1 MPGLL
6 TPERR
11 QRAKNRTRAG
21 TGSNKKNLDE
31 KIKKSKPK
39 PRIESVDTNSY
50 DNISYN
56 SGSYNSILAPRTVS
70 PTASQESSSPRKGY
84 SRHDESTADITHSDM
99 SSMGSPSSFSRRH
112 GSNKYP
118 IREEALYA
126 SDEDMPDDEMMGMR
140 KSSPKKKK
148 SSSSTSTTTTTK
160 KLVTPTKTE
169 VGNVLGLSNIMAMVT
184 PSNWTGNED
193 AKQESPVHK
202 SAETTAKPASP
213 NSTVSGIQKIIE
225 ALQADPPPIRPS
237 NLSPQ
242 ESLLWETLETAL
254 ANERNDQRLATE
266 EKFAAM
272 SIVVEKQKNNKGSEQ
287 TEEKGKTGILGVH
300 LQQIESL
307 QQELQAKD
315 AQMKKLEESHQSE
328 VLAIQRVLAD
338 VTTEKMKLEG
348 VDVSD
353 IKPDDSQKLA
363 KAKEELAAAKEQAE
377 AAKREADTKLVQI
390 KALENGLEKARAEN
404 KKLAEESE
412 ETLEEI
418 QSLKSIMATMKS
430 MAETGNS
437 AAAMEKLEDEVNHQK
452 LETEKLKVEKMET
465 QVALASAQEEV
476 RKLKAENEFATQEM
490 KKFQEERDEAMAAAE
505 ASSEKAKLAQES
517 VEKLTKEKEEASNQL
532 EELRKSKEHAMSE
545 VDKAINQAKAIKAEH
560 PPISPSNS
568 AELDSGEN
576 NKAKAKPKPEVTIEE
591 YAKLQQ
597 SLTET
602 TASLET
608 SKKIIASLESAN
620 GSLAVDSRSKL
631 KEKEEELAV
640 VQKESD
646 DRKRNLDSLATE
658 LRDLQRKQGDIENAD
673 RRTKVQLIRQKALM
687 DHLESTLN
695 DLQEAVIVHETS
707 VNMAESTGVTGN
719 SNLEEISEIL
729 GDALHAITA
738 TLETSEEF
746 VDDVDG
752 SSDGEYGEMNSQM
765 DVILHNNRD
774 QTTQGLKNE
783 LDQKKVAVKR
793 LEEALKKQN
802 DEVKR
807 MRSQFYNSDNGQLRS
822 EIQRLRQQC
831 STNMEVLAK
840 KERELSVLK
849 ASLKV
854 DENESGYISDDASDE
869 EDEDIGADTG
879 SIMSAAKM
887 GAYGPADAEAYA
899 TILSQANGR
908 IGMPAAAQIQEIESL
923 KRDLMEALGEKESA
937 SKELEARRQSLVN
950 AKMIISSLEQANK
963 GMMADLRSRLQ
974 DSNTAI
980 SSLLNKSKQH
990 ETAADELRQKLQ
1002 ALEEE
1007 RQEER
1012 KQYEAKLS
1020 KWRNEVSLD
1029 EKKED
1034 SS

>member
-21 TGSNKKNLDE
+21 TGSNKKNLDA

-39 PRIESVDTNSY
+39 PRIESADSNSY

-56 SGSYNSILAPRTVS
+56 SGSFNSILAPRTIS
-70 PTASQESSSPRKGY
+70 PTASHESSSPRKGY
-84 SRHDESTADITHSDM
+84 SRHDESTADITNSSM
-99 SSMGSPSSFSRRH
+99 SSMGSPSSFSRRF
-112 GSNKYP
+112 GNSNKYS
-118 IREEALYA
+118 IQEEALYA

-140 KSSPKKKK
+140 KSSPKKKLQ
-148 SSSSTSTTTTTK
+148 TK
-160 KLVTPTKTE
+160 KLVTPTKTD

-184 PSNWTGNED
+184 PSKWTGNDDDDDGNDEN
-193 AKQESPVHK
+193 KQDSAVNK
-202 SAETTAKPASP
+202 SIEGKAKPVSP
-213 NSTVSGIQKIIE
+213 DSTITGIQKIID
-225 ALQADPPPIRPS
+225 ALKADPPPIRPS

-242 ESLLWETLETAL
+242 ESLLWNTLETAL

-266 EKFAAM
+266 EKYAAM
-272 SIVVEKQKNNKGSEQ
+272 SLVMEKQKKKG
-287 TEEKGKTGILGVH
+287 TENEETGKTGILGE
-300 LQQIESL
+300 QIESL
-307 QQELQAKD
+307 QQKLKAKD
-315 AQMKKLEESHQSE
+315 AEMKKLEESHQSE

-363 KAKEELAAAKEQAE
+363 KAKEELAAAKQQTETAKSEAE
-377 AAKREADTKLVQI
+377 TKSVQI
-390 KALENGLEKARAEN
+390 KALENGLEKARQEN

-412 ETLEEI
+412 ETMEEME
-418 QSLKSIMATMKS
+418 SLKSKLETMKS
-430 MAETGNS
+430 MTDTGNS

-476 RKLKAENEFATQEM
+476 RKLKAEKELATQEM
-490 KKFQEERDEAMAAAE
+490 KKFQEERDGAVMAAE
-505 ASSEKAKLAQES
+505 ASNKKARLAQES
-517 VEKLTKEKEEASNQL
+517 VEKLTKEKEQTSNQL

-560 PPISPSNS
+560 PSISPSNS

-576 NKAKAKPKPEVTIEE
+576 NKGEAKPEVGIEE
-591 YAKLQQ
+591 YAKLQET
-597 SLTET
+597 LTET
-602 TASLET
+602 AASLET

-631 KEKEEELAV
+631 KEKEEELSV

-707 VNMAESTGVTGN
+707 VNMMESTGIAEG

-746 VDDVDG
+746 VEDVDG
-752 SSDGEYGEMNSQM
+752 SSDAEYGEMSS
-765 DVILHNNRD
+765 VIHNNRD

-831 STNMEVLAK
+831 STNMEVLTK

-869 EDEDIGADTG
+869 EDEDIGTDTG

-937 SKELEARRQSLVN
+937 SKELEARHQSLVN

-990 ETAADELRQKLQ
+990 ETAADELRQKLEAVEQ
-1002 ALEEE
+1002 E
-1007 RQEER
+1007 RQQER
-1012 KQYEAKLS
+1012 TQHEAELS
-1020 KWRNEVSLD
+1020 KYRNEVSLD

>member
-11 QRAKNRTRAG
+11 ARAKNRSKA
-21 TGSNKKNLDE
+21 SIDKKGLDA
-31 KIKKSKPK
+31 KIKKSKPEK
-39 PRIESVDTNSY
+39 KSRPKRSSY
-50 DNISYN
+50 QPVGSNDSDSSSYN
-56 SGSYNSILAPRTVS
+56 SASMNSILAPRTAS
-70 PTASQESSSPRKGY
+70 PASSEDSSPRKSNRRY
-84 SRHDESTADITHSDM
+84 HDDATADITNSSM
-99 SSMGSPSSFSRRH
+99 SSLGSPASFRVRGASY
-112 GSNKYP
+112 GSTPNKYP
-118 IREEALYA
+118 IREEAYL
-126 SDEDMPDDEMMGMR
+126 SDEDMPDDEMMSTR
-140 KSSPKKKK
+140 KSPTK
-148 SSSSTSTTTTTK
+148 SSSK
-160 KLVTPTKTE
+160 PMVTPTKDAGT
-169 VGNVLGLSNIMAMVT
+169 VLGQGLSDIMAMVT
-184 PSNWTGNED
+184 PSKWSGSDERETIEPR
-193 AKQESPVHK
+193 KFVSPD
-202 SAETTAKPASP
+202 
-213 NSTVSGIQKIIE
+213 STNTGIQSMIS
-225 ALQADPPPIRPS
+225 ALHSGSGRPS
-237 NLSPQ
+237 NLSHA
-242 ESLLWETLETAL
+242 ESLLWDSLQTAIAKDRDERRQSLEEDL
-254 ANERNDQRLATE
+254 HKSGMEQ
-266 EKFAAM
+266 KFTAM
-272 SIVVEKQKNNKGSEQ
+272 SIVVENHKDDND
-287 TEEKGKTGILGVH
+287 LGDKRGV
-300 LQQIESL
+300 LTVQLEQIEAL
-307 QQELQAKD
+307 RQELQEKD
-315 AQMKKLEESHQSE
+315 KIMKEQEESHTSE

-353 IKPDDSQKLA
+353 IKPDVDSKQFQSMK
-363 KAKEELAAAKEQAE
+363 KELAAANLEIE
-377 AAKREADTKLVQI
+377 SVKREADQKTVQI
-390 KALENGLEKARAEN
+390 KELESDLEKSSEEKKALAAENEETKDEMEILKVQLEN
-404 KKLAEESE
+404 
-412 ETLEEI
+412 
-418 QSLKSIMATMKS
+418 MKS
-430 MAETGNS
+430 ANDAAKSG
-437 AAAMEKLEDEVNHQK
+437 AAMEKLEDEVNHQK

-465 QVALASAQEEV
+465 QVALASAQEEA
-476 RKLKAENEFATQEM
+476 RKLKADNDFVRQELKKLQAERNVASNEAEVLR
-490 KKFQEERDEAMAAAE
+490 KEAARAEETVKM
-505 ASSEKAKLAQES
+505 
-517 VEKLTKEKEEASNQL
+517 LTKEKEAASNQL
-532 EELRKSKEHAMSE
+532 EELRKSKAHAMSE

-560 PPISPSNS
+560 PMISPSS
-568 AELDSGEN
+568 STEEEVKEQKEEA
-576 NKAKAKPKPEVTIEE
+576 AKPEVSVEE
-591 YAKLQQ
+591 FAKLQQ

-631 KEKEEELAV
+631 KEKEEELGL
-640 VQKESD
+640 VQKELEN
-646 DRKRNLDSLATE
+646 RKRNLDSLATE

-695 DLQEAVIVHETS
+695 DLQDAVIVHESSTS
-707 VNMAESTGVTGN
+707 MMEGIADN

-746 VDDVDG
+746 VEDVDAD
-752 SSDGEYGEMNSQM
+752 SEYGSEMNSDVGRQIDAIIHNSSSQM
-765 DVILHNNRD
+765 
-774 QTTQGLKNE
+774 KNE
-783 LDQKKVAVKR
+783 LDAKKIAVKR

-802 DEVKR
+802 EEIKR
-807 MRSQFYNSDNGQLRS
+807 IRSQFYNTDNSQLRT
-822 EIQRLRQQC
+822 EISRLRQQC

-869 EDEDIGADTG
+869 EDEDAGTEVG
-879 SIMSAAKM
+879 SIMSATKI
-887 GAYGPADAEAYA
+887 GYGPADAEAYA

-937 SKELEARRQSLVN
+937 SKELQARRESLAN

-990 ETAADELRQKLQ
+990 ENAADELRQKMQ
-1002 ALEEE
+1002 ALEQE

-1012 KQYEAKLS
+1012 TKYEAEL
-1020 KWRNEVSLD
+1020 RQLRTEAVDLE